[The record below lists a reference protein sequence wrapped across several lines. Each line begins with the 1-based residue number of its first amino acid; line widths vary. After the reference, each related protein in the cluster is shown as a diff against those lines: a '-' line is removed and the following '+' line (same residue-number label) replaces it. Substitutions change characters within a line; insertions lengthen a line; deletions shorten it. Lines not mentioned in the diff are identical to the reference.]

1 MIKFHKRCLCIF
13 LLLCCA
19 LTVSGQTDGLGFFSH
34 DVVQDKR
41 TGLELGTGK
50 PLCFTGSFELS
61 FEIAFVPQ
69 QKNYFGYVVRI
80 IQNEEKNIDI
90 LYDYDPK
97 FGDKHFRVVL
107 GDSYSHISFSIPGL
121 GKSDD
126 WHTIR
131 LKFDQPRGLLT
142 VTRDQES
149 ASEKVSFPEKTCYKV
164 FFGANDYQSFRNADV
179 PPMKIRN
186 IRMMENEALR
196 YVWPLDEEEGNIA
209 AETHD
214 RRPGLVQNPLWIK
227 KRHRSWQALQH
238 FTVNGPASVAFNK
251 EKGIL
256 YVVTPD
262 SLFSYSVASNKIIPA
277 AYTTGKQKLYS
288 PYQSVYNAS
297 TKEIYTFSRDLSV
310 LGTLRTDSLSW
321 NKYLDNPGRSA
332 GYGHFNKYLQG
343 DSVLY
348 TFNGYGFF
356 IYKNDI
362 FSTKVSAGGQRDSAG
377 SSITPRYLAAA
388 GEDSNGVYMIGG
400 YGNASGKQVL
410 NPKNLYDFQYYDAR
424 QHTFKKLYELKK
436 DSEDFVFA
444 NSLIIRKED
453 QAFYGLI
460 FPKNKFNSALQMIR
474 GSLTSPE
481 FQAVGDKIPFEFQDV
496 DAYADLFHS
505 PTDKRFVAVTLY
517 SPDDHSRT
525 TISIY
530 SLYDPP
536 FAVTVPLPAPVG
548 VESAWWLAIALIT
561 VLAVLVSVLVWFQKR
576 SVRRNLPEDKPAT
589 NHPPAGFTV
598 TTEISFTGQQRQQN
612 AIYLFGDFQVFDA
625 SGTEVTKLFTPLIKE
640 LFLII
645 LLYTVKWERGISAE
659 KLKELLWFDKSP
671 ESARNNLA
679 VNIAKLK
686 SILDKI
692 GGCEISKDTGYWKI
706 KASEQLYIDY
716 MAYLAGA
723 RQTTPGKSDMTQMAA
738 IIQRGSFLP
747 TEEHEWLDP
756 FKSDISNDI
765 TDRFLRFA
773 TSTDIKD
780 DPAYLVRIADYLYAF
795 DAVNEDVMR
804 WKCRALVIL
813 GKHSLARAAFEN
825 FVRDY
830 RKLYGEDY
838 QPDFQQTIS

>member
-1 MIKFHKRCLCIF
+1 MIKFHNLCLCIF
-13 LLLCCA
+13 LLLCCTYTA
-19 LTVSGQTDGLGFFSH
+19 SGQTDGLGFYSH
-34 DVVQDKR
+34 EVIQDKR
-41 TGLELGTGK
+41 TGLALGIANS
-50 PLCFTGSFELS
+50 LCFTGNFELS
-61 FEIAFVPQ
+61 FEISFIPQ

-80 IQNEEKNIDI
+80 IRDETQNIDI

-121 GKSDD
+121 GTNDD

-131 LKFDQPRGLLT
+131 LKFDSQRGMLT
-142 VTRDQES
+142 IVRDREIV
-149 ASEKVSFPEKTCYKV
+149 SEKVNFPEKACYKV

-186 IRMMENEALR
+186 VQVKENGALR
-196 YVWPLDEEEGNIA
+196 YNWPLNEENGTVA
-209 AETHD
+209 ASSHG
-214 RRPGLVQNPLWIK
+214 RRPGVVVNPLWIK
-227 KRHRSWQALQH
+227 KMHRNWQPLQH
-238 FTVNGPASVAFNK
+238 FSVNGPASVAFNK

-256 YVVTPD
+256 YLVTSD

-277 AYTTGKQKLYS
+277 AYTTGKQMLFS
-288 PYQSVYNAS
+288 PYQSVYNAA

-310 LGTLRTDSLSW
+310 LGSLRTDSLSW
-321 NKYLDNPGRSA
+321 NKRLGNPGRPA

-362 FSTKVSAGGQRDSAG
+362 FSTHLPATRQRDSTG

-400 YGNASGKQVL
+400 YGSASGKQVL
-410 NPKNLYDFQYYDAR
+410 NPKNLYDLQYYDATK
-424 QHTFKKLYELKK
+424 HTFKKLYELKK
-436 DSEDFVFA
+436 DSEEFVFA
-444 NSLIIRKED
+444 NSLVIRKEE

-460 FPKNKFNSALQMIR
+460 FPKNKFNSTLQMIR

-481 FQAVGDKIPFEFQDV
+481 YQAVGDKIPFEFQDV

-505 PTDKRFVAVTLY
+505 PADKRFVAVTLY

-525 TISIY
+525 NVSIY

-536 FAVTVPLPAPVG
+536 FAIAAPLQAPAGIEP
-548 VESAWWLAIALIT
+548 AWWLAIALIT
-561 VLAVLVSVLVWFQKR
+561 VLAVLVSALAWFRKKNR
-576 SVRRNLPEDKPAT
+576 RRNPRGNETTP
-589 NHPPAGFTV
+589 GFTV
-598 TTEISFTGQQRQQN
+598 TTEVSFAGRQQQQN

-625 SGTEVTKLFTPLIKE
+625 TGTEVTKLFTPLIKE

-645 LLYTVKWERGISAE
+645 LLYTAKWERGISAE

-692 GGCEISKDTGYWKI
+692 DGCELSKDTGYWKI
-706 KASEQLYIDY
+706 RASEQLYTDY

-723 RQTTPGKSDMTQMAA
+723 LRTTRGRSDMTEMAG

-756 FKSDISNDI
+756 FKSEISNNI

-773 TSTDIKD
+773 TSSDIKED
-780 DPAYLVRIADYLYAF
+780 AAYLVRLADYLYAF
-795 DAVNEDVMR
+795 DPVNEDVMR
-804 WKCRALVIL
+804 WKCKALVIL

>member
-1 MIKFHKRCLCIF
+1 MIKFHNLCLCIF

-19 LTVSGQTDGLGFFSH
+19 STASGQTDGLGFFSH
-34 DVVQDKR
+34 EVIQDKR

-50 PLCFTGSFELS
+50 SICFDGSFELS
-61 FEIAFVPQ
+61 FDIAFVPQ

-107 GDSYSHISFSIPGL
+107 GDSYSHISFSVPGL
-121 GKSDD
+121 GKTDD
-126 WHTIR
+126 WHTIC
-131 LKFDQPRGLLT
+131 LKFNHPEGLLT
-142 VTRDQES
+142 VTRDNES
-149 ASEKVSFPEKTCYKV
+149 STEKVSFPEKSCYKV
-164 FFGANDYQSFRNADV
+164 FFGANDYRSFRNADV

-186 IRMMENEALR
+186 VRMKENGALR
-196 YVWPLDEEEGNIA
+196 YTWPLNEEEGNIA
-209 AETHD
+209 AETGD
-214 RRPGLVQNPLWIK
+214 RRPGTVLNPLWIK
-227 KRHRSWQALQH
+227 KMHRNWQPLQH
-238 FTVNGPASVAFNK
+238 FSVNGPASVAFNK

-256 YVVTPD
+256 YLITQD
-262 SLFSYSVASNKIIPA
+262 SLFSYPVASNKIIPA
-277 AYTTGKQKLYS
+277 AYTNGKQRLYS
-288 PYQSVYNAS
+288 AYQSVYNPS
-297 TKEIYTFSRDLSV
+297 TKEIYTFSRDLSS
-310 LGTLRTDSLSW
+310 LASLRTDSLSW
-321 NKYLDNPGRSA
+321 SKYLDNPGRAA

-362 FSTKVSAGGQRDSAG
+362 FSTRVPVMNTGQRDSTA
-377 SSITPRYLAAA
+377 SNITPRYLAAVGA
-388 GEDSNGVYMIGG
+388 DSNGVYMMGG
-400 YGNASGKQVL
+400 YGNTSGKQVL
-410 NPKNLYDFQYYDAR
+410 NPKNLYDFQYYNATT
-424 QHTFKKLYELKK
+424 HTFKKLYELRK
-436 DSEDFVFA
+436 DSEEFVFA
-444 NSLIIRKED
+444 NSLVIRKED
-453 QAFYGLI
+453 QAYYGLI

-505 PTDKRFVAVTLY
+505 PADKRFIAVTLY

-525 TISIY
+525 TVNIY

-536 FAVTVPLPAPVG
+536 FPATMPLPHPAG
-548 VESAWWLAIALIT
+548 VEPAWWMAIALIT
-561 VLAVLVSVLVWFQKR
+561 VLTLLVSGLARLQKR
-576 SVRRNLPEDKPAT
+576 NVIRSTGAPQATPAQ
-589 NHPPAGFTV
+589 FTAA
-598 TTEISFTGQQRQQN
+598 TEIVFTGQQRQQN
-612 AIYLFGDFQVFDA
+612 AIYLFGDFQVFD
-625 SGTEVTKLFTPLIKE
+625 STGTEVTKLFTPLIKE

-692 GGCEISKDTGYWKI
+692 DGCEISKDTGYWKI
-706 KASEQLYIDY
+706 RATEQLYVDY

-723 RQTTPGKSDMTQMAA
+723 RQTAPGRADMTDMAG

-765 TDRFLRFA
+765 TDRFLQFA
-773 TSTDIKD
+773 TTTDIKE

-795 DAVNEDVMR
+795 DPVNEDVMR
-804 WKCRALVIL
+804 WKCKALVIL

-830 RKLYGEDY
+830 RKLYGEEY

>member
-1 MIKFHKRCLCIF
+1 MIKFHNLCLCIF

-19 LTVSGQTDGLGFFSH
+19 YTASAQTDGLGFYSH
-34 DVVQDKR
+34 EVIQDKR
-41 TGLELGTGK
+41 TGLALGTGK

-61 FEIAFVPQ
+61 FEISFVPQ

-80 IQNEEKNIDI
+80 IRDETQNIDI

-121 GKSDD
+121 GTEDN
-126 WHTIR
+126 WHTIQ
-131 LKFDQPRGLLT
+131 LKFDQQRGMLT
-142 VTRDQES
+142 IIRDGE
-149 ASEKVSFPEKTCYKV
+149 AVSEKVNFPEKACYKV

-179 PPMKIRN
+179 PPMKIRHVQ
-186 IRMMENEALR
+186 MKENGALR
-196 YVWPLDEEEGNIA
+196 YTWPLNEEEGAVA
-209 AETHD
+209 ADT
-214 RRPGLVQNPLWIK
+214 RNKRPGIVVNPLWIK
-227 KRHRSWQALQH
+227 KMHRNWQPLQH
-238 FTVNGPASVAFNK
+238 FTVNGPASVAFNRQ
-251 EKGIL
+251 KGIL
-256 YVVTPD
+256 YVITRD
-262 SLFSYSVASNKIIPA
+262 SLFSYAVASNKITPA
-277 AYTTGKQKLYS
+277 AYITGEQKLFS
-288 PYQSVYNAS
+288 AYQSVYNQR
-297 TKEIYTFSRDLSV
+297 TNEILTFSRDLSV
-310 LGTLRTDSLSW
+310 LGSLRVDSLSW
-321 NKYLDNPGRSA
+321 NKQLNNPGRAS

-356 IYKNDI
+356 VYKNDI
-362 FSTKVSAGGQRDSAG
+362 FSTQPGNPRRDSTG

-388 GEDSNGVYMIGG
+388 GADSNGVYVIGG

-410 NPKNLYDFQYYDAR
+410 NPKNLYDLQYYDAFR
-424 QHTFKKLYELKK
+424 HTFKKLYDLKK
-436 DSEDFVFA
+436 DTEEFVFA
-444 NSLIIRKED
+444 NSLVIRKED
-453 QAFYGLI
+453 QAFYGLV
-460 FPKNKFNSALQMIR
+460 FPKNKFNTALQMIR

-505 PTDKRFVAVTLY
+505 PGNKRFVAVTLY

-525 TISIY
+525 TVNIF

-536 FAVTVPLPAPVG
+536 FSITSSPVSVTR
-548 VESAWWLAIALIT
+548 VEPRWWLVIALLT
-561 VLAVLVSVLVWFQKR
+561 GALLLVGLVAWFRK
-576 SVRRNLPEDKPAT
+576 KKT
-589 NHPPAGFTV
+589 PPAAAAAATP
-598 TTEISFTGQQRQQN
+598 EISFIGEPQHKN
-612 AIYLFGDFQVFDA
+612 AVYLFGDFQVFDA
-625 SGTEVTKLFTPLIKE
+625 TGTEITKLFTPLIRE

-645 LLYTVKWERGISAE
+645 LLYTLKWERGISAE

-686 SILDKI
+686 SILDKTA
-692 GGCEISKDTGYWKI
+692 GCEISKDTGYWKI
-706 KASEQLYIDY
+706 KTSGQLYIDY
-716 MAYLAGA
+716 MTYLAGA
-723 RQTTPGKSDMTQMAA
+723 RQTTAPGRADMKDLAG

-756 FKSDISNDI
+756 FKSDVSNSI

-773 TSTDIKD
+773 TIADIRE
-780 DPAYLVRIADYLYAF
+780 DPAYLVRMADYLYAF
-795 DAVNEDVMR
+795 DPVNEDVMR
-804 WKCRALVIL
+804 LKCKALVTL